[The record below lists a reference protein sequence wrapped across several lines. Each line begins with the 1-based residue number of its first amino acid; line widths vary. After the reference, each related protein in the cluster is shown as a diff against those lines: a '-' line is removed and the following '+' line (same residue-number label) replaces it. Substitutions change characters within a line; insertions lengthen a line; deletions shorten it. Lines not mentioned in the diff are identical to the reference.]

1 MNQRLIDKCEALG
14 WSVNCYDEYVE
25 ISQQSPAG
33 EDFSFTVDEK
43 DFVENVKQYAAD
55 FDPDE
60 HIAIW
65 IEAKVSGMPGV
76 PNIRELV
83 HDAEAIDEMLQNL
96 AISLCEVQCEIEKEE
111 AKDTEL
117 DEWLDRYIGILGD
130 DWVDYHDVTIYKIN
144 DGSRALAVDA
154 EEVYCGSQDEIIAVL
169 KSLINMTG
177 RNLIKYVR

>member
-1 MNQRLIDKCEALG
+1 MEHRLIDKCEELD

-60 HIAIW
+60 HVAMW
-65 IEAKVSGMPGV
+65 IEAKQHGRDKTI
-76 PNIRELV
+76 PNARELV

-96 AISLCEVQCEIEKEE
+96 AIALCEV
-111 AKDTEL
+111 
-117 DEWLDRYIGILGD
+117 
-130 DWVDYHDVTIYKIN
+130 
-144 DGSRALAVDA
+144 
-154 EEVYCGSQDEIIAVL
+154 
-169 KSLINMTG
+169 
-177 RNLIKYVR
+177 